1 MGISKSGSPRVT
13 AINLGVILSVLI
25 VITEVLMIGIDVS
38 DAWKII
44 IISGL
49 STFMLVYIFTYY
61 MLKKLI
67 INEIKP
73 IYKTI
78 KNIQLNSGDVDG
90 NLDDINIVEEV
101 SKDVQEWARHKTQEI
116 SHLKELEKYR
126 KEFLGNVSHEL
137 KTPIFNIQ
145 GFISTLLDGGLYDES
160 INIKY
165 LQRADKSIDR
175 LISIVDDL
183 NSISKIES
191 GELELDISEFDISI
205 LITEVV
211 EQQEYKAK
219 SRGVGIEI
227 KDIPENIIVKA
238 DRRLI
243 SQVLVNLIV
252 NSINYGKEN
261 GKTIISL
268 IENKETVVISVKDN
282 GIGIKEHDIKRLFER
297 FYRVDKSRSKEIGGT
312 GLGLSIV
319 KHILEAH
326 KQNITVE
333 SIYGEGTIFSF
344 TVSKMLK

>member
-1 MGISKSGSPRVT
+1 MIISQSGSPRVT
-13 AINLGVILSVLI
+13 AINLGIILSVLI
-25 VITEVLMIGIDVS
+25 VITEVLMVEVAVS

-44 IISGL
+44 IVSGL
-49 STFMLVYIFTYY
+49 STFILVYIFTYF
-61 MLKKLI
+61 MLKRLI

-78 KNIQLNSGDVDG
+78 KNIQLNSSDIDG

-101 SKDVQEWARHKTQEI
+101 NKDVKEWARHKAQEI
-116 SHLKELEKYR
+116 SHLKELERYR

-160 INIKY
+160 INKKY
-165 LQRADKSIDR
+165 LERADKSIDR

-183 NSISKIES
+183 NSISSIES
-191 GELELDISEFDISI
+191 GELELDISEFDISK
-205 LITEVV
+205 LIVEII
-211 EQQEYKAK
+211 EQQEYKAE
-219 SRGVGIEI
+219 SRKVKI
-227 KDIPENIIVKA
+227 DIENITEGIFVKA

-261 GKTIISL
+261 GKTVISL
-268 IENKETVVISVKDN
+268 HEKDDKVIVSVKDN
-282 GIGIKEHDIKRLFER
+282 GIGIKEKDIKRLFER

-326 KQNITVE
+326 KQNIFVE
-333 SIYGEGTIFSF
+333 SVYGEGAVFSF
-344 TVSKMLK
+344 TVSKV

>member
-1 MGISKSGSPRVT
+1 MSIFQPGSPRVT

-78 KNIQLNSGDVDG
+78 KNIKLKSGDIDG

-101 SKDVQEWARHKTQEI
+101 NKDVEEWARHKTQEI

-160 INIKY
+160 INKKY
-165 LQRADKSIDR
+165 LERADKSIDR

-183 NSISKIES
+183 NSISSIES
-191 GELELDISEFDISI
+191 GELELEMSEFDISK
-205 LITEVV
+205 LITEII
-211 EQQEYKAK
+211 EQQEYKAE
-219 SRGVGIEI
+219 SRSVKIET
-227 KDIPENIIVKA
+227 KDIASNIIVKA

-243 SQVLVNLIV
+243 SQVLINLIV

-261 GKTIISL
+261 GKTLISL
-268 IENKETVVISVKDN
+268 QENKENVVISVKDN
-282 GIGIKEHDIKRLFER
+282 GIGIKEKDIKRLFER

-326 KQNITVE
+326 KQNISIESVYGKGTV
-333 SIYGEGTIFSF
+333 FSF
-344 TVSKMLK
+344 TVSKAF

>member
-1 MGISKSGSPRVT
+1 MRVFQPGSPRIT

-25 VITEVLMIGIDVS
+25 IITEVLMIGIDVS

-49 STFMLVYIFTYY
+49 STFILVYIFIYY
-61 MLKKLI
+61 MFKKLI

-78 KNIQLNSGDVDG
+78 KNIKLKSGDIDG
-90 NLDDINIVEEV
+90 NLDDINIVAEV
-101 SKDVQEWARHKTQEI
+101 NKDVQDWARHRTQEI

-126 KEFLGNVSHEL
+126 KEFLGNISHEL

-160 INIKY
+160 INKKY
-165 LQRADKSIDR
+165 LERADKSIDR

-183 NSISKIES
+183 NSISSIES
-191 GELELDISEFDISI
+191 GELELDMSEFDISK
-205 LITEVV
+205 LIIEII
-211 EQQEYKAK
+211 EQQEYKAESRNVIIELKNINK
-219 SRGVGIEI
+219 SV
-227 KDIPENIIVKA
+227 IVKA

-243 SQVLVNLIV
+243 SQVLINLIV
-252 NSINYGKEN
+252 NSINYGKKN

-268 IENKETVVISVKDN
+268 QENKETVVISVKDN
-282 GIGIKEHDIKRLFER
+282 GIGIKENDIKRLFER

-326 KQNITVE
+326 KQNISVE
-333 SIYGEGTIFSF
+333 SIFGEGTVFLF
-344 TVSKMLK
+344 TVSKVFI

>member
-1 MGISKSGSPRVT
+1 MSVFQPGSPRVT
-13 AINLGVILSVLI
+13 AINLGIILSVLV
-25 VITEVLMIGIDVS
+25 VITEVVMIGVKVS

-49 STFMLVYIFTYY
+49 STFMLVYIFIYY

-78 KNIQLNSGDVDG
+78 KNIQLKSGDIDG
-90 NLDDINIVEEV
+90 NLDDINIVSEV
-101 SKDVQEWARHKTQEI
+101 NKDVQEWARHKAQEI
-116 SHLKELEKYR
+116 LHLKELERYR

-160 INIKY
+160 INKKY
-165 LQRADKSIDR
+165 LERADKSIDR

-183 NSISKIES
+183 NSISSIES
-191 GELELDISEFDISI
+191 GELELEISDFDISK
-205 LITEVV
+205 LIIEIV
-211 EQQEYKAK
+211 EQQEYKAE
-219 SRGVGIEI
+219 SRNVKIEI
-227 KDIPENIIVKA
+227 EDIDKSIIVKA
-238 DRRLI
+238 DRRLL

-261 GKTIISL
+261 GKTIISMQ
-268 IENKETVVISVKDN
+268 EKDDKVIINVKDN
-282 GIGIKEHDIKRLFER
+282 GIGIKEKDIKRLFER

-326 KQNITVE
+326 KQNIFVK
-333 SIYGEGTIFSF
+333 SIYGEGTVFSF
-344 TVSKMLK
+344 TVSKA

>member
-1 MGISKSGSPRVT
+1 MNIFQPGSPRVT
-13 AINLGVILSVLI
+13 AINIGVILSVLI

-49 STFMLVYIFTYY
+49 STFMIVYIILYY

-67 INEIKP
+67 IREIKP

-78 KNIQLNSGDVDG
+78 KNIQLKSGDIDG

-101 SKDVQEWARHKTQEI
+101 NKDVQEWARHKTQEI
-116 SHLKELEKYR
+116 SHLKELAKYR

-160 INIKY
+160 INKKY
-165 LQRADKSIDR
+165 LERADKSIDR
-175 LISIVDDL
+175 LISIVEDL
-183 NSISKIES
+183 NSISSIES
-191 GELELDISEFDISI
+191 GELELEISEFDLSK
-205 LITEVV
+205 LIFEII
-211 EQQEYKAK
+211 EQQEYKAE
-219 SRGVGIEI
+219 SRKVTIET
-227 KDIPENIIVKA
+227 KDIIDGIIVKA

-243 SQVLVNLIV
+243 SQVLINLIV
-252 NSINYGKEN
+252 NSINYGREN
-261 GKTIISL
+261 GKTIIC
-268 IENKETVVISVKDN
+268 IEDNTNNILVKVKDN
-282 GIGIKEHDIKRLFER
+282 GIGIKEKDISRLFER

-326 KQNITVE
+326 KQNIFVE

-344 TVSKMLK
+344 TVSKADK